1 MNHRWTNHDLEET
14 NKLIREVLIPQIIR
28 LEVEVAHLRSNVWPY
43 VQAKKETSCL
53 DDMEDKIEFFK
64 YLDEETLIE
73 LLNRKAKYSENAA
86 SMNREFH
93 TIRKNCQFCKDL
105 QYK

>member
-1 MNHRWTNHDLEET
+1 MNNRWNNHDLEET

-28 LEVEVAHLRSNVWPY
+28 LEIEVAHLRSNVWPY

-53 DDMEDKIEFFK
+53 DDMDDKIEFFK

-73 LLNRKAKYSENAA
+73 LLNKKAKYSENTA
-86 SMNREFH
+86 NVNHEFH

-105 QYK
+105 QYT